1 MNAKRIGTA
10 LALVALVLLGFFG
23 VQRFFSQRTFEVKG
37 RVVGFGNDGQTVII
51 EHEEIPGYMPSMT
64 MPFRAREAKETE
76 GLNIGDPI
84 AFKFVV
90 TRERSWI
97 ENIRKIPEEEL
108 SLTKAEALDVEI
120 PGGIKPL
127 KSGEKVP
134 PDITLYDQEGRTFTL
149 GDLRGK
155 TVVMTFIYTRCPL
168 PEYCP
173 LMTQRFK
180 EMQPVFEREFGDNVR
195 LLSVSFDTKNDT
207 PKALKTYAELQGALK
222 DNWIFASSTPEEMGR
237 LTGLFNVLYVA
248 RNNEFIHNLVTVVI
262 DPEGRVV
269 KQWRGNKWDSDD
281 VIEVVRSLY

>member
-1 MNAKRIGTA
+1 
-10 LALVALVLLGFFG
+10 
-23 VQRFFSQRTFEVKG
+23 
-37 RVVGFGNDGQTVII
+37 
-51 EHEEIPGYMPSMT
+51 
-64 MPFRAREAKETE
+64 
-76 GLNIGDPI
+76 
-84 AFKFVV
+84 
-90 TRERSWI
+90 
-97 ENIRKIPEEEL
+97 
-108 SLTKAEALDVEI
+108 
-120 PGGIKPL
+120 
-127 KSGEKVP
+127 
-134 PDITLYDQEGRTFTL
+134 
-149 GDLRGK
+149 
-155 TVVMTFIYTRCPL
+155 MTFIYTRCPL